1 MRRPAGGHLLLLLDE
16 RLLALRLAEARL
28 VPRAALARSVFALLV
43 GVLALPALL
52 AAWARPG
59 FAGDDILDGEEEEL
73 RIAIACSFGRFE

>member
-1 MRRPAGGHLLLLLDE
+1 LDE

>member
-1 MRRPAGGHLLLLLDE
+1 LLLLLEE

>member
-1 MRRPAGGHLLLLLDE
+1 LLLLLEE
-16 RLLALRLAEARL
+16 RLLALRLADARL

>member
-1 MRRPAGGHLLLLLDE
+1 MRRPADGHLLLLLDE